1 MAESL
6 AGTTSLRDAM
16 ARYLALSESDVDNI
30 SGTWAAD
37 LDRHEH
43 LSLVSSFYGPGG
55 TGCWLMIVCSVMVS
69 WTINRRTKRT
79 DSITNDFIGAL
90 TMPAVAGGHLIY
102 QLVNYPGSRD
112 SMFVTMDLALT
123 QRVAAIE
130 ASLCIC
136 QTFSVL
142 ALPLTAIS
150 MYKRHPKQFFATLTI
165 GLFCFVLA
173 TLLAISLPMPLPD
186 HVNLN
191 RTPLIHGKAFAATVI
206 VIVGLLVAAAMYVW
220 MQVLREVR
228 ATRKPRQGLQS
239 STAELGTM
247 QQFQRPDDRTHA
259 DTPLDPQTETNELS
273 IRTTRQSDVLV
284 RLSAAA
290 TLMILPVS
298 LISSMGFML
307 DDTALGSLHSLAW
320 RLVFFVPESDTTV
333 GELDQVVA
341 LAGGAATLAFS
352 CYDAYKSWT

>member
-1 MAESL
+1 M
-6 AGTTSLRDAM
+6 
-16 ARYLALSESDVDNI
+16 

-43 LSLVSSFYGPGG
+43 LSLVSSFYGPGA

-69 WTINRRTKRT
+69 WTVNRRMKRS

-102 QLVNYPGSRD
+102 QLVNYPGPRD
-112 SMFVTMDLALT
+112 SMFVTLDLALV

-142 ALPLTAIS
+142 ALPLTAMSI
-150 MYKRHPKQFFATLTI
+150 YKRRYKQFFVTLTT

-173 TLLAISLPMPLPD
+173 SLLAVSLPRSLPD

-191 RTPLIHGKAFAATVI
+191 RAPLIHGKVFAATVPAI
-206 VIVGLLVAAAMYVW
+206 MGLFILAVMYVW
-220 MQVLREVR
+220 IWVWIEGLATRQRRVLRVR
-228 ATRKPRQGLQS
+228 ATRQRRHGLNS
-239 STAELGTM
+239 SPMELEIM
-247 QQFQRPDDRTHA
+247 QQLPRLVDHNHA
-259 DTPLDPQTETNELS
+259 GTPLDPQVERNALFVQ
-273 IRTTRQSDVLV
+273 INRQIEEFFVVLV
-284 RLSAAA
+284 AAGAAA
-290 TLMILPVS
+290 AFMILPMS
-298 LISSMGFML
+298 LIGSRGFVR
-307 DDTALGSLHSLAW
+307 DGTVLHPWTLW
-320 RLVFFVPESDTTV
+320 PLRFFIPESDTAV